1 MSCLSI
7 GMFIFY
13 AFVTSAKNF
22 KKILLVLAQL
32 QYCDNGNTEV
42 QKKIELELSKP
53 SQFEITDFI
62 IL

>member
-1 MSCLSI
+1 
-7 GMFIFY
+7 MFIFY
-13 AFVTSAKNF
+13 AKFVISAKNF

-42 QKKIELELSKP
+42 QKKIELELSKS